1 MTPEDTGEPV
11 ESGSPDRK
19 GSIRER
25 ILATAVELFG
35 ELGYTETTMERIAV
49 EAQVARATVFNH
61 FPQKELLLGEVA
73 RSLHTSFGDLLRKD
87 TDPALPL
94 RNRILDAQERWS
106 LAYARDV
113 DAALPLVRAWVY
125 AGGPLLAVPDST
137 AEVLTEM
144 IAEAQDDGSL
154 PRAGSP
160 ASLGQAM
167 NDALTGAMIRWTKQ
181 EEPTAESLRDVMLA
195 AVHAIKLE

>member
-1 MTPEDTGEPV
+1 MTA
-11 ESGSPDRK
+11 ESADDSVASGPPDRK
-19 GSIRER
+19 SAIRER
-25 ILATAVELFG
+25 ILAAAVRLFG
-35 ELGYTETTMERIAV
+35 DLGYSNTTMERIAV

-73 RSLHTSFGDLLRKD
+73 RSLHTSFADLLRSD

-106 LAYARDV
+106 LAYAQDV
-113 DAALPLVRAWVY
+113 EVALPLVRAWVY
-125 AGGPLLAVPDST
+125 AGGPLLPVPDST

-144 IAEAQDDGSL
+144 IAQAQDDGSL

-160 ASLGQAM
+160 DSLGQAM
-167 NDALTGAMIRWTKQ
+167 NDALTGAMVRWTKQ
-181 EEPTAESLRDVMLA
+181 SHPTAESLRDVMLA
-195 AVHAIKLE
+195 AVRAIRLE

>member
-1 MTPEDTGEPV
+1 MSEYTGDPV
-11 ESGSPDRK
+11 DPGSPGRK

-25 ILATAVELFG
+25 ILAAAVELFG

-73 RSLHTSFGDLLRKD
+73 RSLHLSFADLLRTD

-94 RNRILDAQERWS
+94 RDRILDAQERWS
-106 LAYARDV
+106 MAYARDV
-113 DAALPLVRAWVY
+113 EAALPLVRAWVY
-125 AGGPLLAVPDST
+125 AGGPLLPVPETT
-137 AEVLTEM
+137 AEVLTAL
-144 IAEAQDDGSL
+144 IAEAQDTGEL
-154 PRAGSP
+154 PRIGSP
-160 ASLGQAM
+160 AALGQAM

-195 AVHAIKLE
+195 AVNAIKLE